1 MDGEE
6 DQRSGEEYENPEED
20 EEGAS
25 QENIEDESAKN
36 YELEN
41 IKIKASKDRL
51 DNRARNSKQFI
62 SSRHIY
68 Q

>member
-1 MDGEE
+1 MDDEE
-6 DQRSGEEYENPEED
+6 DQRSNDEVAVES

-25 QENIEDESAKN
+25 QENIDDESKQN

-51 DNRARNSKQFI
+51 DNRARNSKFLFNLI
-62 SSRHIY
+62 IVSEI
-68 Q
+68 